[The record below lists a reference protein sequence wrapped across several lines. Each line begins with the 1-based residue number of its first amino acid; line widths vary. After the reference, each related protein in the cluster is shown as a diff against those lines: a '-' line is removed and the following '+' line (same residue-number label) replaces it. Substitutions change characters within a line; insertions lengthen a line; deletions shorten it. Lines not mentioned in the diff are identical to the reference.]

1 MKYYCNPVNINYN
14 TCNKENC
21 TPCGHMRQFSSK
33 NIAIKEKRTQKKD
46 HRINHRI
53 HPICL
58 NKLCAKQKPGS
69 SCQTTGRTRK
79 SRQTDT
85 RTARIAAYMH
95 KKKISCY
102 CKQCCPVLEQILPDP
117 CSYLFHKLFYRMI
130 FFGHFSAHAP
140 QFVHFSGSIHARL
153 FSTTIAS
160 AGQTF

>member
-1 MKYYCNPVNINYN
+1 MLPHAAVFFQEYSDKRK
-14 TCNKENC
+14 THTEKE
-21 TPCGHMRQFSSK
+21 SSDRSSDSSDMPQQTLRK
-33 NIAIKEKRTQKKD
+33 TRVWQLVSD
-46 HRINHRI
+46 H
-53 HPICL
+53 
-58 NKLCAKQKPGS
+58 
-69 SCQTTGRTRK
+69 RTRK

-95 KKKISCY
+95 KKKIYCY

-117 CSYLFHKLFYRMI
+117 CSYLFHNLFYRMI

>member
-1 MKYYCNPVNINYN
+1 MLPHAAVFFQEY
-14 TCNKENC
+14 
-21 TPCGHMRQFSSK
+21 SD
-33 NIAIKEKRTQKKD
+33 KRKQHTEKD

-58 NKLCAKQKPGS
+58 SKLCAKQEPGS

-160 AGQTF
+160 AGQTSDTSDSQCIPCCIQPSRLFPFP

>member
-1 MKYYCNPVNINYN
+1 MLPHAAVFFQEYSDKRK
-14 TCNKENC
+14 THTEK
-21 TPCGHMRQFSSK
+21 GSSDK
-33 NIAIKEKRTQKKD
+33 SSDSSDMPQQTLR
-46 HRINHRI
+46 
-53 HPICL
+53 
-58 NKLCAKQKPGS
+58 KQKPGS

-130 FFGHFSAHAP
+130 FFGHFSTHAP